1 VPTLAAHLER
11 LISAEGP
18 ISVARYMAEAL
29 GHPEHGYYMRGDP
42 LGAAGDFITA
52 PEISQIFGELIG
64 LWCAVVWRAMDRPRP
79 VRLVELGPGRGT
91 LMADALRAARQSA
104 ADFHAALDLHL
115 VETSPPLRAA
125 QRAALGDRQAAWH
138 DAAGEVPAGPM
149 LVIANEFFD
158 ALPVHQFVRTAGGWR
173 ERMVAFDPAAG
184 GLFFRPAAEPTPS
197 LDLVPPALDLL
208 PPALRENAG
217 GGEGGIIEIRPAAR
231 EIAAAIGTRIAA
243 HGGAA
248 LIVDYGHAHSAMG
261 DTLQAVRSHRYADP
275 LAEPGA
281 ADLTAH
287 VDFQALAE
295 AALAAGAAVHGP
307 VTQGA
312 FLTALGI
319 GARRDM
325 LAAADPDKARD
336 IHGACRRLT
345 DTAEMGSL
353 FKVLA
358 IAGAGLPE
366 PPGFENGVHER

>member
-1 VPTLAAHLER
+1 MAKLAAHLER

-29 GHPEHGYYMRGDP
+29 GHPVHGYYMRGDP
-42 LGAAGDFITA
+42 LGASGDFITA

-64 LWCAVVWRAMDRPRP
+64 LWCAVVWRAVDRPKP

-91 LMADALRAARQSA
+91 LMADALRAARRSA
-104 ADFHAALDLHL
+104 PEFHAALDLHL

-125 QRAALGDRQAAWH
+125 QRACLGDTAATWH
-138 DAAGEVPAGPM
+138 DTATEVPAGPM
-149 LVIANEFFD
+149 LVIANEFID

-173 ERMVAFDPAAG
+173 ERLVGFDPATG
-184 GLFFRPAAEPTPS
+184 GFFFQPAAAETPA
-197 LDLVPPALDLL
+197 LDLVPAALWASAEGCD
-208 PPALRENAG
+208 
-217 GGEGGIIEIRPAAR
+217 EGGIVEIRPAGR
-231 EIAAAIGTRIAA
+231 EIAAAIAARVAA

-248 LIVDYGHAHSAMG
+248 LIVDYGHGRSAAG
-261 DTLQAVRSHRYADP
+261 DTLQAVRGHRHADP

-287 VDFQALAE
+287 VDFQALGE
-295 AALAAGAAVHGP
+295 AASAAGAAVHGP

-319 GARRDM
+319 EARRDM
-325 LAAADPDKARD
+325 LADADPDKARD
-336 IHGACRRLT
+336 IRGACRRLI

-358 IAGAGLPE
+358 IAGPGQPE
-366 PPGFENGVHER
+366 PPGFENGVHDR